1 MCWMNYM
8 RSSKEALL
16 LLENARKTLPR
27 YFIFQTLETSRGGT
41 EIGGGEEVDIQGSAN
56 PQTPGS
62 ENKGIKSCVLL
73 PAAGRRT
80 QLFIL
85 LFSESG
91 VCGFAHP
98 CKSFHF
104 NYYPTG
110 VLGMKQDGTHLMDL
124 RRSC

>member
-1 MCWMNYM
+1 M

-62 ENKGIKSCVLL
+62 ENKDKKLRSPACSRQKNATFSSDLL
-73 PAAGRRT
+73 G
-80 QLFIL
+80 LD
-85 LFSESG
+85 S
-91 VCGFAHP
+91 
-98 CKSFHF
+98 
-104 NYYPTG
+104 
-110 VLGMKQDGTHLMDL
+110 
-124 RRSC
+124 